1 MRFPSKEQVERMR
14 LAYPIGTRV
23 ELVAMSD
30 PYTTLKPG
38 ALGTVDF
45 VDSTGTVF
53 CIWDNGSTLGAVY
66 GEDVIR
72 RVDEGDA
79 LRPKQSARRSSP
91 SGQAASRTCSTCR
104 GYSERHLIEGTTSWF
119 STWKNTHP
127 RTAASL

>member
-14 LAYPIGTRV
+14 LAYPKGTRV

-45 VDSTGTVF
+45 VDDTGTVF
-53 CIWDNGSTLGAVY
+53 CVWDNGSTLGAVY
-66 GEDVIR
+66 GVDVIR

-79 LRPKQSARRSSP
+79 L
-91 SGQAASRTCSTCR
+91 
-104 GYSERHLIEGTTSWF
+104 
-119 STWKNTHP
+119 
-127 RTAASL
+127 